1 MCNSNWSSH
10 VNNEVNNEVNDEV
23 NVEVHAEANIEA
35 NVVANIEANVAAN
48 DVPFD
53 HAPAVRSVSRYAAA
67 RMAHVTFE
75 RDYAEANDVNFQR
88 VFAGRDFSRI
98 PVAQYIMR
106 LQRFHFR
113 HTTSAFRT
121 LLFNQWLARQP
132 SHNEI
137 LHATQECDVCSTRFD
152 EIENVALR
160 NQLFLFQVLGSHYLK
175 HIACGHSICSS
186 CLLEKRFI
194 FVNLGL
200 EICCNVCSICWLQF

>member
-10 VNNEVNNEVNDEV
+10 VNNEVNDEV

-35 NVVANIEANVAAN
+35 NVVANIEAN

-67 RMAHVTFE
+67 RMAHVTFNQ
-75 RDYAEANDVNFQR
+75 DYAEANDVNFQQM
-88 VFAGRDFSRI
+88 FAGRDFSRI

-113 HTTSAFRT
+113 HTTPAFRT
-121 LLFNQWLARQP
+121 PLFNQW
-132 SHNEI
+132 H
-137 LHATQECDVCSTRFD
+137 DVYSTRFD

-160 NQLFLFQVLGSHYLK
+160 NQLFLFQALGSHYLN
-175 HIACGHSICSS
+175 HIVCGLSICSS
-186 CLLEKRFI
+186 CLLENRFI
-194 FVNLGL
+194 FVKLGL
-200 EICCNVCSICWLQF
+200 VICCNVCGIC